1 MKKYKLSEGNINEF
15 WELFFKKKKTPY
27 EIQKIVDNDPI
38 LKKLQADYDKI
49 DASTGPILHNIKSR
63 NPEIY
68 DKLAKIG
75 LVPKNI

>member
-15 WELFFKKKKTPY
+15 WEMFFKKKKTPS

-49 DASTGPILHNIKSR
+49 DASTSHILRNIKSKD
-63 NPEIY
+63 PETY
-68 DKLAKIG
+68 NKLAKLG
-75 LVPKNI
+75 LGPINI